1 MADKKG
7 STDLT
12 KGNVVTLGKVRDDS
26 AFAEFVGEGFAQVET
41 VVFGP
46 ELEGDRPTGKCARYV
61 GQLIGRGADIE
72 RSDRD
77 GVVNSQKTFAF
88 HPMTRTAEGEIG
100 VALNVTHV
108 IPASYMMAAA
118 CDRILAEAEKNG
130 KKAIVGM
137 LYRGQVPTRS
147 GYRVNDIAVFEKYV

>member
-7 STDLT
+7 STELA
-12 KGNVVTLGKVRDDS
+12 KGNVVTIGKVRDDS

-41 VVFGP
+41 VVFGA
-46 ELEGDRPTGKCARYV
+46 EEEGGRATGKCARYV

-72 RSDRD
+72 RADKEGEVRA
-77 GVVNSQKTFAF
+77 QKTFAF

-118 CDRILAEAEKNG
+118 CDRILSEAEKNG
-130 KKAIVGM
+130 KTAIVGM

-147 GYRVNDIAVFEKYV
+147 GFRVNDIAVFEKYV